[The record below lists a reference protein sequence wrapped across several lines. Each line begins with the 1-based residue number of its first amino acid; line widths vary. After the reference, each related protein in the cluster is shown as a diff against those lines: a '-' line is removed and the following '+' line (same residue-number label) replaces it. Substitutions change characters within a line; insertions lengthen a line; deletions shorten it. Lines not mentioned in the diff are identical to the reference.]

1 MQHFELK
8 GQIRQAA
15 NKAVIKAFR
24 RQGLVPCNLYGLGM
38 DNVLF
43 TVNAKELKGLTNT
56 PKSYIVDLKLDNG
69 QAYTAVLH
77 ELQWH
82 PVSDECLHVDF
93 LAVDQVKP
101 IAIMVPLVISGHAAG
116 VQRGGKFYQIL
127 REVKVSAKMADLPD
141 SIPVDITSL
150 QLDQQIKAGDLQV
163 ENVTVLTQKGAVI
176 CGVKSTRNSVAEAPA
191 EEECASS
198 GGKGKRL
205 SIPV

>member
-43 TVNAKELKGLTNT
+43 TVDAKDLKGLTNT

-93 LAVDQVKP
+93 LAVDETKP
-101 IAIMVPLVISGHAAG
+101 IAINVPVTISGHAAG

-127 REVKVSAKMADLPD
+127 REVKVCATMANLPD
-141 SIPVDITSL
+141 ELPIDVSPL
-150 QLDQQIKAGDLQV
+150 NLDQQFKAGDLKV
-163 ENVTVLTQKGAVI
+163 ENVTILTQKGAVI

-191 EEECASS
+191 EE
-198 GGKGKRL
+198 
-205 SIPV
+205 

>member
-38 DNVLF
+38 ENVLF
-43 TVNAKELKGLTNT
+43 TVDARDLKGLTNT

-69 QAYTAVLH
+69 QAYTAILH

-93 LAVDQVKP
+93 LAVDEVKP
-101 IAIMVPLVISGHAAG
+101 IAIKVPVSISGHAAG
-116 VQRGGKFYQIL
+116 VQRGGKFYQLL
-127 REVKVSAKMADLPD
+127 REVKVCATMANLPD
-141 SIPVDITSL
+141 ELPIDVTPL
-150 QLDQQIKAGDLQV
+150 QLDQQFKAGDLKV
-163 ENVTVLTQKGAVI
+163 DNVTILTQKGAVI
-176 CGVKSTRNSVAEAPA
+176 CGVKSTRNSVAEAPV
-191 EEECASS
+191 EE
-198 GGKGKRL
+198 
-205 SIPV
+205 

>member
-127 REVKVSAKMADLPD
+127 REVKVCAKMADLPD
-141 SIPVDITSL
+141 SIPVDITPL

-163 ENVTVLTQKGAVI
+163 ENATVLTQKGAVI

-191 EEECASS
+191 EE
-198 GGKGKRL
+198 
-205 SIPV
+205 

>member
-24 RQGLVPCNLYGLGM
+24 RQGLIPCNLYGLGM

-43 TVNAKELKGLTNT
+43 TVEAKELKGLTNT

-69 QAYTAVLH
+69 KAYTAVLH

-93 LAVDQVKP
+93 LAVDDVKP
-101 IAIMVPLVISGHAAG
+101 IAIKVPVSISGHPAG
-116 VQRGGKFYQIL
+116 VQRGGKFYQLL
-127 REVKVSAKMADLPD
+127 REVKVSATMANLPD
-141 SIPVDITSL
+141 ELPIDVTPL
-150 QLDQQIKAGDLQV
+150 NLDQQFKAGDLKV
-163 ENVTVLTQKGAVI
+163 DNVTILTQKGAVI

-191 EEECASS
+191 EE
-198 GGKGKRL
+198 
-205 SIPV
+205 

>member
-38 DNVLF
+38 ENVLF
-43 TVNAKELKGLTNT
+43 TVDARDLKGLTNT

-69 QAYTAVLH
+69 QAYTAILH

-93 LAVDQVKP
+93 LAVDEVKP
-101 IAIMVPLVISGHAAG
+101 IAIKVPVSISGHAAG
-116 VQRGGKFYQIL
+116 VQRGGKFYQLL
-127 REVKVSAKMADLPD
+127 REVKVCATMANLPD
-141 SIPVDITSL
+141 ELPINVTPL
-150 QLDQQIKAGDLQV
+150 QLDQQFKAGDLKV
-163 ENVTVLTQKGAVI
+163 DNVTILTQKGAVI

-191 EEECASS
+191 EE
-198 GGKGKRL
+198 
-205 SIPV
+205 

>member
-43 TVNAKELKGLTNT
+43 TVDAKELKGLTNT

-93 LAVDQVKP
+93 LAVDGVKP
-101 IAIMVPLVISGHAAG
+101 IAIMVPVSISGHPAG

-127 REVKVSAKMADLPD
+127 REVKVSALMANLPD
-141 SIPVDITSL
+141 ELPVDVSPL
-150 QLDQQIKAGDLQV
+150 NLDQQFKAGDLKV
-163 ENVTVLTQKGAVI
+163 ENVTILTQKGAVI

-191 EEECASS
+191 EE
-198 GGKGKRL
+198 
-205 SIPV
+205 

>member
-43 TVNAKELKGLTNT
+43 TVDAKDLKGLTNT

-93 LAVDQVKP
+93 LAVDEVKP

-141 SIPVDITSL
+141 SLPIDITPL
-150 QLDQQIKAGDLQV
+150 QLDQQFKAGDLQV
-163 ENVTVLTQKGAVI
+163 ENVTILTQKGAVI

-191 EEECASS
+191 EE
-198 GGKGKRL
+198 
-205 SIPV
+205 